1 MVKKVYDF
9 GKEGN
14 TMSYILLCDQIM
26 DYPLLDGIVAE
37 AQQFSSGIH
46 ILKEK
51 FILTS
56 LKLTAMIYQTK
67 S

>member
-26 DYPLLDGIVAE
+26 DYPLFVE

-46 ILKEK
+46 TLKEK

-56 LKLTAMIYQTK
+56 PKLTAMICRIK